1 MPPALTPGQQA
12 RNERNTLKVQQL
24 KKMGIEL
31 IPQPLMANL
40 IPPLMGT
47 SSTAPNLSTSSNNSN
62 SNSQSVDP
70 TTGGQQQAQPFTSP
84 YLNNPRYADQ
94 LQKRKLLWGNK
105 KNEEKPATTTNK
117 WEQAKFS
124 QDTDGKVQSK
134 FLRLMGMKDAPLPAA
149 AATSTSQTEDK
160 GCPAD
165 FSRKQDE
172 MFSSM
177 EQQYE
182 VARQVTHTMRG
193 MGLGFG
199 SQPRQY

>member
-1 MPPALTPGQQA
+1 MSPMLSAGQQA
-12 RNERNTLKVQQL
+12 RNERNSLKVQQL

-31 IPQPLMANL
+31 VPQPLMANL
-40 IPPLMGT
+40 IPPLMNT
-47 SSTAPNLSTSSNNSN
+47 FPNLNQSSFGNANSNNPA
-62 SNSQSVDP
+62 VGLTAD
-70 TTGGQQQAQPFTSP
+70 GQALPFTSP
-84 YLNNPRYADQ
+84 YLNNPRYAEQ
-94 LQKRKLLWGNK
+94 LQKRKLLWGSK
-105 KNEEKPATTTNK
+105 KTEEKQVTTTNK
-117 WEQAKFS
+117 WETAKFS

-134 FLRLMGMKDAPLPAA
+134 FLRLMGMKDAPPPAEQQ
-149 AATSTSQTEDK
+149 ATDK
-160 GCPAD
+160 GPAD
-165 FSRKQDE
+165 LSRKQDE